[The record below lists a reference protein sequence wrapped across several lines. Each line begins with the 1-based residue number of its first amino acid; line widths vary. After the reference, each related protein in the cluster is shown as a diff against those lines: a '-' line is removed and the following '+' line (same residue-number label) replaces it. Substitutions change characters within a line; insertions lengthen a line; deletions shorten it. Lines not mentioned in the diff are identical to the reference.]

1 MSRFLLSPAPRQR
14 LAAAGRLRRRILM
27 PAFAGV
33 AAASG
38 TAVKDGPAVTIPAA
52 AGQVAGGTAPP
63 DSARPDNARPDSAAP
78 AARQPRADRP
88 AVPDTAHPDDIK
100 GAFGTLRAGAHDE
113 PASWAGGCAACSR
126 SWVPA

>member
-38 TAVKDGPAVTIPAA
+38 TAVKDGPAFAQRIK
-52 AGQVAGGTAPP
+52 
-63 DSARPDNARPDSAAP
+63 SAVEA
-78 AARQPRADRP
+78 
-88 AVPDTAHPDDIK
+88 T
-100 GAFGTLRAGAHDE
+100 
-113 PASWAGGCAACSR
+113 
-126 SWVPA
+126 